1 MNNEGSEHP
10 GQLSDQLMRPDSIAR
25 ELTGDLLCAKC
36 GYNLKGLSVRSV
48 CPECGLAIPATLLAK
63 VDPHAA
69 ELKPIVWRVPIA
81 IGLVVW
87 AAAGLLASCILW
99 LLRTEDLATLFGV
112 SSPIPETVSRRLGE
126 LAVALVGISG
136 LGAIAFIRPHAGIPG
151 RQILFAA
158 VAVVA
163 YVPMVLA
170 LHRLVSVFNIAIPT
184 PYFGSSPVSV
194 TRVLLRLAI
203 GACLIV
209 VALGVRPNARLLV
222 ARSML
227 LRSGKVDRQT
237 LYGFAGAVGVAM
249 LGDLIHL
256 ASTMG
261 IGSLGSIARLTGTAL
276 IGVGSLLTTFGLL
289 GLFIDGVR
297 ILPAIITTPISE
309 QDVLGPRTAHEFKP
323 HEPRQRP

>member
-1 MNNEGSEHP
+1 LNSDGSEHP
-10 GQLSDQLMRPDSIAR
+10 GQLSDQYTRPDSIAR
-25 ELTGDLLCAKC
+25 ELTGDLHCAKC

-81 IGLVVW
+81 LGLVVW
-87 AAAGLLASCILW
+87 AAAGLLAACILW

-112 SSPIPETVSRRLGE
+112 ASPVSEGVSRRLGD
-126 LAVALVGISG
+126 LAVTLVGISG
-136 LGAIAFIRPHAGIPG
+136 LGSIAFVRPHAGIPG

-163 YVPMVLA
+163 YIPMVIA

-184 PYFGSSPVSV
+184 PYFGASPVSV

-209 VALGVRPNARLLV
+209 IALGVRPNARLLV

-256 ASTMG
+256 GSTVG

-297 ILPAIITTPISE
+297 ILPAIITAPIGE
-309 QDVLGPRTAHEFKP
+309 QDVLGPPSGSEFTP
-323 HEPRQRP
+323 HDRRG

>member
-1 MNNEGSEHP
+1 MNNDGAEHP
-10 GQLSDQLMRPDSIAR
+10 GILSDHVARPDSIAR
-25 ELTGDLLCAKC
+25 ELTGDLHCAKC

-81 IGLVVW
+81 LGLVVW
-87 AAAGLLASCILW
+87 AAAGLLAACILW

-112 SSPIPETVSRRLGE
+112 ATPVSEGVSHRLGE
-126 LAVALVGISG
+126 LAVTLVGISG
-136 LGAIAFIRPHAGIPG
+136 LGSIAFIRPHAGIPG
-151 RQILFAA
+151 RQVFFAA

-163 YVPMVLA
+163 YIPMVIA

-184 PYFGSSPVSV
+184 PYFGASPVSV

-209 VALGVRPNARLLV
+209 IALGVRPNARLLV

-297 ILPAIITTPISE
+297 ILPAIITTPIGE
-309 QDVLGPRTAHEFKP
+309 RDVLGPRTGSEFTP
-323 HEPRQRP
+323 HDRRG